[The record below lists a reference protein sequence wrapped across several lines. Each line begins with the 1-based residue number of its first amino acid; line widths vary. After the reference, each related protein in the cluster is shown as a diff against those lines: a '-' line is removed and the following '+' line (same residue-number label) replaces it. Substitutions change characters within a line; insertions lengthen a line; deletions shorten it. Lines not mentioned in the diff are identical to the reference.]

1 MDKSFVFILF
11 RIDYITSNLEDNGN
25 KITQNKNNYI
35 GINNKT
41 ITKNKLVNSHQFFK
55 Y

>member
-35 GINNKT
+35 GINNK
-41 ITKNKLVNSHQFFK
+41 IIIKKQIHKLSSIL
-55 Y
+55 